1 MTDTTGTTEWTA
13 GVLVATM
20 SDVKVKAS
28 GVKVAAP
35 RVVAAP
41 AQPRTPAQHDRRSRV
56 LSSASAML
64 AAGGEDS
71 LQMKRVAEDAQVS
84 LATVYRYFPSKDHLL
99 LEMARAR
106 FERAL
111 ARVQQADVDLAGS
124 TPGARVSAYLLR
136 EFAAQQRQ
144 PHVTSALARVLIGTN
159 PDYRGTHDEVQQMHL
174 RLLSVIAHGH
184 DSTPGYEA
192 WMVLRV
198 VAGCFGSATR
208 NWIAG
213 LLSADEARFEIALA
227 CRLLDLPADPQANRT
242 DSASL

>member
-1 MTDTTGTTEWTA
+1 M
-13 GVLVATM
+13 M
-20 SDVKVKAS
+20 S
-28 GVKVAAP
+28 GVNTSAP
-35 RVVAAP
+35 PRIPAP

-56 LSSASAML
+56 LASAAAML
-64 AAGGEDS
+64 TAGGEES
-71 LQMKRVAEDAQVS
+71 LQMKRVAEDARVS

-99 LEMARAR
+99 LAIARAR

-111 ARVQQADVDLAGS
+111 TRMQDKPVDLVGS
-124 TPGARVSAYLLR
+124 TPAERVSAYLLR

-144 PHVTSALARVLIGTN
+144 PHVTSALARVLVATN
-159 PDYRGTHDEVQQMHL
+159 PEHRDTHDDVQRMHL
-174 RLLSVIAHGH
+174 RVLSLIAHGH

-192 WMVLRV
+192 WMALRV

-227 CRLLDLPADPQANRT
+227 CRLLDLEQTATGSGPDVDT
-242 DSASL
+242 HH

>member
-1 MTDTTGTTEWTA
+1 MTDKSGAAEWTP
-13 GVLVATM
+13 GRSVATM
-20 SDVKVKAS
+20 SHVKAEGS
-28 GVKVAAP
+28 VRKIAAS

-41 AQPRTPAQHDRRSRV
+41 AQPRTPSQRDRRSRV
-56 LSSASAML
+56 LASASAML
-64 AAGGEDS
+64 TAGGEDS
-71 LQMKRVAEDAQVS
+71 LQMKRVAEAARVS

-99 LEMARAR
+99 LAIARGR

-111 ARVQQADVDLAGS
+111 ARVQESAIDVAGS
-124 TPGARVSAYLLR
+124 TPGDRVSSYLLR

-144 PHVTSALARVLIGTN
+144 PHVTSALARVLTGTN
-159 PDYRGTHDEVQQMHL
+159 PDYRETHDEVQQMHL
-174 RLLSVIAHGH
+174 RLLSVIAYGG
-184 DSTPGYEA
+184 DTPGYEA

-227 CRLLDLPADPQANRT
+227 CRLLDLPAASATSRT
-242 DSASL
+242 DSVSL

>member
-1 MTDTTGTTEWTA
+1 MTGTPGWTA
-13 GVLVATM
+13 GVLVTTM
-20 SDVKVKAS
+20 SDVKVKAP
-28 GVKVAAP
+28 GVKVVAP

-64 AAGGEDS
+64 TAGGEDS
-71 LQMKRVAEDAQVS
+71 LQMKRVAEDARVS

-111 ARVQQADVDLAGS
+111 ARVQQSDVDLVGS

-159 PDYRGTHDEVQQMHL
+159 PDYRGTHDEVQRMHL

-227 CRLLDLPADPQANRT
+227 CRLLDLPASPAVNRT
-242 DSASL
+242 GSVAP

>member
-1 MTDTTGTTEWTA
+1 MTDKSGAAEWTA
-13 GVLVATM
+13 GRSVATM
-20 SDVKVKAS
+20 SDVTVKAS
-28 GVKVAAP
+28 AVKVAAS

-56 LSSASAML
+56 LASASAML
-64 AAGGEDS
+64 ATGGEDA
-71 LQMKRVAEDAQVS
+71 LQMKRVAEDARVS

-99 LEMARAR
+99 LAMARAR

-111 ARVQQADVDLAGS
+111 VRVQQADIDLAGS
-124 TPGARVSAYLLR
+124 TAGERVSAYLLR

-159 PDYRGTHDEVQQMHL
+159 PDYRETHDEVQQMHL

-227 CRLLDLPADPQANRT
+227 CRLLDLPPESVGSRT
-242 DSASL
+242 GSVSP

>member
-1 MTDTTGTTEWTA
+1 MT
-13 GVLVATM
+13 
-20 SDVKVKAS
+20 VKAS
-28 GVKVAAP
+28 AVKVAAS

-56 LSSASAML
+56 LASASAML
-64 AAGGEDS
+64 ATGGEDA
-71 LQMKRVAEDAQVS
+71 LQMKRVAEDARVS

-99 LEMARAR
+99 LAMARAR

-111 ARVQQADVDLAGS
+111 VRVQQADIDLAGS
-124 TPGARVSAYLLR
+124 TAGERVSAYLLR

-159 PDYRGTHDEVQQMHL
+159 PDYRETHDEVQQMHL

-227 CRLLDLPADPQANRT
+227 CRLLDLPPESVGSRT
-242 DSASL
+242 GSVSP

>member
-1 MTDTTGTTEWTA
+1 MT
-13 GVLVATM
+13 
-20 SDVKVKAS
+20 VKAS
-28 GVKVAAP
+28 AVKVAAS

-56 LSSASAML
+56 LASASVML
-64 AAGGEDS
+64 AVGGEDA
-71 LQMKRVAEDAQVS
+71 LQMKRVAEDARVS

-99 LEMARAR
+99 LAMARAR

-111 ARVQQADVDLAGS
+111 VRVQQADIEPTGT
-124 TPGARVSAYLLR
+124 TPGERVSGYLLR

-144 PHVTSALARVLIGTN
+144 PHVTSALARVLVGTN
-159 PDYRGTHDEVQQMHL
+159 PDYRETHDEVQQMHL

-227 CRLLDLPADPQANRT
+227 CRLLDLPSKPVSGRT
-242 DSASL
+242 GSDSP